1 MTANYKLDAMLE
13 LRKFLWDQLSTREIF
28 DADDYWS
35 DNLNEN
41 IVPII
46 PVQQAPELNQFMSG
60 KKHIVYDKIGMSYED
75 NWLICC
81 EQILFTVYSTSVA
94 DINEIRNYMT
104 DEFRR
109 MDESAR
115 DINRWSGLSDKFKF
129 HSVHI
134 ADISPT
140 APSEELQGFFSSEI
154 ILEIKYSRDT
164 DSDGASSTLGRFL

>member
-13 LRKFLWDQLSTREIF
+13 LRKYLWQELSTRNIF
-28 DADDYWS
+28 DEDDYWS

-46 PVQQAPELNQFMSG
+46 PVQQSAEMNQFLSG
-60 KKHIVYDKIGMSYED
+60 KKHLVYDKIGMSYED

-81 EQILFTVYSTSVA
+81 EQIMFTLYSTSISE
-94 DINEIRNYMT
+94 INEIRNYMT

-115 DINRWSGLSDKFKF
+115 DINKWSGLSDKFKF
-129 HSVHI
+129 HSIWI

-140 APSEELQGFFSSEI
+140 GPSEELQGFFSAEV
-154 ILEIKYSRDT
+154 ILEIKYSRIT
-164 DSDGASSTLGRFL
+164 DNQGRFL